1 MAMSPASAAGVLE
14 CLRTKDAEDTDGR
27 RTTCLILD
35 RGYESPEDVDE
46 GALLRSHEDDPT
58 DVIGAHGGRYF
69 QYPVQSALA
78 NASKGVEAVLHEA
91 PDQDAAEVYPS
102 GVQGGPILAL
112 QYPTDTPD
120 WVIGAGQK
128 VEPTHGRRLQRIF
141 YRAVR
146 QWDEQDGA
154 YQTFLIMYDPGSRG
168 HQGYCVEALDTK
180 CLPVFALKS
189 EQPLRSRDRSRIDA
203 DMARM
208 MKDLLRNDGALL
220 LKNIEACQCQVEE
233 VVELDHEITEAK
245 KKPAPKKR
253 KASDPL
259 NETKGAARV
268 TAVEKR
274 AATALQKE
282 RAKVQRELDKLKQ
295 ERAKETAQN
304 RVAKRR

>member
-1 MAMSPASAAGVLE
+1 MSPASAAGVLE

-189 EQPLRSRDRSRIDA
+189 EQPLRIVHGQAPSQAQQAEEPARRDQHPEVHTRH
-203 DMARM
+203 
-208 MKDLLRNDGALL
+208 LQLGACTQPATVRTRRQ
-220 LKNIEACQCQVEE
+220 EGSAGGEGRQPGGVERE
-233 VVELDHEITEAK
+233 RERHRAHQE
-245 KKPAPKKR
+245 
-253 KASDPL
+253 
-259 NETKGAARV
+259 GAECGGHGR
-268 TAVEKR
+268 E
-274 AATALQKE
+274 KE
-282 RAKVQRELDKLKQ
+282 RD
-295 ERAKETAQN
+295 
-304 RVAKRR
+304 

>member
-1 MAMSPASAAGVLE
+1 MSPASAAGVLE

-128 VEPTHGRRLQRIF
+128 VEPHRLHHSPPPPSASRPPQPRSLFRAHRPRPGTQSSTTGRR
-141 YRAVR
+141 A
-146 QWDEQDGA
+146 
-154 YQTFLIMYDPGSRG
+154 S
-168 HQGYCVEALDTK
+168 
-180 CLPVFALKS
+180 
-189 EQPLRSRDRSRIDA
+189 
-203 DMARM
+203 
-208 MKDLLRNDGALL
+208 
-220 LKNIEACQCQVEE
+220 
-233 VVELDHEITEAK
+233 
-245 KKPAPKKR
+245 AP
-253 KASDPL
+253 
-259 NETKGAARV
+259 
-268 TAVEKR
+268 
-274 AATALQKE
+274 
-282 RAKVQRELDKLKQ
+282 
-295 ERAKETAQN
+295 
-304 RVAKRR
+304 

>member
-27 RTTCLILD
+27 CTTCLILD

-141 YRAVR
+141 L
-146 QWDEQDGA
+146 G
-154 YQTFLIMYDPGSRG
+154 
-168 HQGYCVEALDTK
+168 
-180 CLPVFALKS
+180 
-189 EQPLRSRDRSRIDA
+189 
-203 DMARM
+203 
-208 MKDLLRNDGALL
+208 DLA
-220 LKNIEACQCQVEE
+220 
-233 VVELDHEITEAK
+233 
-245 KKPAPKKR
+245 
-253 KASDPL
+253 
-259 NETKGAARV
+259 
-268 TAVEKR
+268 
-274 AATALQKE
+274 
-282 RAKVQRELDKLKQ
+282 
-295 ERAKETAQN
+295 
-304 RVAKRR
+304 